1 MASRRRLFTDSKKLE
16 MISEKQSF
24 QQKNYIQK
32 SLLYRLSQFVG
43 FLLGA
48 RFFVAA
54 LLTFALYVSTFFL
67 FNQEESF
74 RKFVFDFKVHGI
86 IFCTVLSI
94 LAGGII
100 NQFYDLEKDHLV
112 KPFRTRIQRFI
123 KQKYF
128 LYFYLILTVISLGVA
143 SFISYRVLIF
153 FIVYQFFMWFYSHKL
168 SRILVINN
176 LTFVS
181 LTLYPFFGMMVY
193 YETFS
198 IKIFLMAIFLFLVL
212 LCVDIVKDMLTKS
225 VDKTFGY
232 TTIPNFFDVKKTNI
246 IVISLLIIT
255 MVVSMKIVTRTDI
268 SGSMYYYFVAGIFVM
283 ILCVYFL
290 INSSKNSKVLTLNI
304 LRLWIF
310 IGIIAMLI
318 SGIQGNL

>member
-1 MASRRRLFTDSKKLE
+1 MN
-16 MISEKQSF
+16 SEKESF
-24 QQKNYIQK
+24 QQKNFVSK
-32 SLLYRLSQFVG
+32 SLFYRFSQLVG

-100 NQFYDLEKDHLV
+100 NQFYDFEKDHIV
-112 KPFRTRIQRFI
+112 KPFRTRIQSFI
-123 KQKYF
+123 QQKYF
-128 LYFYLILTVISLGVA
+128 LYVYLALTVISLGVA

-153 FIVYQFFMWFYSHKL
+153 FVVYQFFMWFYSHKL
-168 SRILVINN
+168 SRILILNN

-193 YETFS
+193 YQTFS
-198 IKIFLMAIFLFLVL
+198 KKVFLMAIFLFLIL
-212 LCVDIVKDMLTKS
+212 LCIDIVKDTLTKS
-225 VDKTFGY
+225 VDKAFGY
-232 TTIPNFFDVKKTNI
+232 TTIPNYFKSKNTKI
-246 IVISLLIIT
+246 ILISLLIVT
-255 MVVSMKIVTRTDI
+255 MAVSMKLILRTGI
-268 SGSMYYYFVAGIFVM
+268 SGFMSYYFTGGLFVM
-283 ILCVYFL
+283 IICVYL
-290 INSSKNSKVLTLNI
+290 LLNSSRRTKFLTLNI
-304 LRLWIF
+304 LRFWVF
-310 IGIIAMLI
+310 IGILAMLLN
-318 SGIQGNL
+318 GIEGKL

>member
-1 MASRRRLFTDSKKLE
+1 MN
-16 MISEKQSF
+16 SEKETFQS
-24 QQKNYIQK
+24 KNYVSK
-32 SLLYRLSQFVG
+32 SLLYRFSQFVG

-67 FNQEESF
+67 FNQDESF

-86 IFCTVLSI
+86 IFCTVLTI

-100 NQFYDLEKDHLV
+100 NQFYDLEKDHIV
-112 KPFRTRIQRFI
+112 KPFRTRVQSFI

-128 LYFYLILTVISLGVA
+128 LYAYLALSAISLGVA
-143 SFISYRVLIF
+143 WMISHNVFVF
-153 FIVYQFFMWFYSHKL
+153 FMVYQFFMWFYSHKL
-168 SRILVINN
+168 SRLLIVNN

-198 IKIFLMAIFLFLVL
+198 KKVFLMAVFLFLIL
-212 LCVDIVKDMLTKS
+212 LCIDIVKDTLTRS

-232 TTIPNFFDVKKTNI
+232 TTIPNYFKSRNTKLILT
-246 IVISLLIIT
+246 SLLIVT
-255 MVVSMKIVTRTDI
+255 MAVSMKLITKTGVT
-268 SGSMYYYFVAGIFVM
+268 GFMAYYFAGGLFIM
-283 ILCVYFL
+283 ILCIYLL
-290 INSSKNSKVLTLNI
+290 INDSRRSNFFTLNI
-304 LRLWIF
+304 LRFWVF
-310 IGIIAMLI
+310 VGIIAMLLN
-318 SGIQGNL
+318 GIEHKL

>member
-1 MASRRRLFTDSKKLE
+1 MN
-16 MISEKQSF
+16 SEKETFQS
-24 QQKNYIQK
+24 KNYISK
-32 SLLYRLSQFVG
+32 SLSYRFSQFVG

-67 FNQEESF
+67 FNQDESF

-86 IFCTVLSI
+86 IFCTVLTI

-100 NQFYDLEKDHLV
+100 NQFYDLEKDYVV
-112 KPFRTRIQRFI
+112 KPFRTRVQSFI

-128 LYFYLILTVISLGVA
+128 LYAYLGLSAISLGVA
-143 SFISYRVLIF
+143 WMISHNVFIF
-153 FIVYQFFMWFYSHKL
+153 FVVYQFFMWFYSHKL
-168 SRILVINN
+168 SRVLIVNN

-198 IKIFLMAIFLFLVL
+198 KKVFLMAVFLFLIL
-212 LCVDIVKDMLTKS
+212 LCIDIVKDTLTRS

-232 TTIPNFFDVKKTNI
+232 TTIPNYFKTRNTKI
-246 IVISLLIIT
+246 ILISLLIVT
-255 MVVSMKIVTRTDI
+255 MTVSMKIITKTGVE
-268 SGSMYYYFVAGIFVM
+268 GFMAYYFAGGLFVM
-283 ILCVYFL
+283 IFCVFLLLKASRRSNFL
-290 INSSKNSKVLTLNI
+290 ILSV
-304 LRLWIF
+304 LRLWVF
-310 IGIIAMLI
+310 VGIIAMLLN
-318 SGIQGNL
+318 GIEHKL

>member
-1 MASRRRLFTDSKKLE
+1 MG
-16 MISEKQSF
+16 SEEESF
-24 QQKNYIQK
+24 QHKNYIQK
-32 SLLYRLSQFVG
+32 SLYYRLSQFVG

-74 RKFVFDFKVHGI
+74 RKFVFDFRVHGI

-100 NQFYDLEKDHLV
+100 NQFYDFEKDHVV
-112 KPFRTRIQRFI
+112 KPFRTRIQSFI

-128 LYFYLILTVISLGVA
+128 LYAYLVLTIISLGVA

-153 FIVYQFFMWFYSHKL
+153 FVVYQFFMWFYSHKL
-168 SRILVINN
+168 SRILILNN

-198 IKIFLMAIFLFLVL
+198 KKVLLMAIFLFLIL
-212 LCVDIVKDMLTKS
+212 LCIDIVKDTLTKS
-225 VDKTFGY
+225 VDKAFGY
-232 TTIPNFFDVKKTNI
+232 TTIPNYFKSKNTKII
-246 IVISLLIIT
+246 IVSLLIIT
-255 MVVSMKIVTRTDI
+255 MAVSMKLIAKTGIVGFM
-268 SGSMYYYFVAGIFVM
+268 SYYFTGGLFVM
-283 ILCVYFL
+283 VICIYLIL
-290 INSSKNSKVLTLNI
+290 NSSRRTKFFTLNVLRFWVFVGI
-304 LRLWIF
+304 L
-310 IGIIAMLI
+310 AMLLN
-318 SGIQGNL
+318 GIEGKL

>member
-1 MASRRRLFTDSKKLE
+1 MN
-16 MISEKQSF
+16 SEKETFQS
-24 QQKNYIQK
+24 KNSISK
-32 SLLYRLSQFVG
+32 SLYYRFSQFVG

-74 RKFVFDFKVHGI
+74 RNFVFDFKVHGI
-86 IFCTVLSI
+86 IFCTVLTI

-100 NQFYDLEKDHLV
+100 NQFYDLEKDHIV
-112 KPFRTRIQRFI
+112 KPFRTRIQSFI

-128 LYFYLILTVISLGVA
+128 LYAYLGLTAISLGVA
-143 SFISYRVLIF
+143 WMISHNVFIF
-153 FIVYQFFMWFYSHKL
+153 FVVYQFFMWLYSHKL
-168 SRILVINN
+168 SRILILNN

-198 IKIFLMAIFLFLVL
+198 KKVFLMAVFLFLIL
-212 LCVDIVKDMLTKS
+212 LCIDIVKDTLTRS

-232 TTIPNFFDVKKTNI
+232 TTIPNYFKSRNTKI
-246 IVISLLIIT
+246 ILISLLLIT
-255 MVVSMKIVTRTDI
+255 MAVSMKIITKTGVT
-268 SGSMYYYFVAGIFVM
+268 GFMAYYFAGGLFVM
-283 ILCVYFL
+283 IFCIYLFL
-290 INSSKNSKVLTLNI
+290 NSTRKSNFLTLNI
-304 LRLWIF
+304 LRLWVF
-310 IGIIAMLI
+310 VGIIAMLLN
-318 SGIQGNL
+318 GIEHKL

>member
-1 MASRRRLFTDSKKLE
+1 MN
-16 MISEKQSF
+16 SEKETFQS
-24 QQKNYIQK
+24 KNYISK
-32 SLLYRLSQFVG
+32 SFLYRFSQFVG

-67 FNQEESF
+67 FNQDESF

-86 IFCTVLSI
+86 IFCTVLTI

-100 NQFYDLEKDHLV
+100 NQFYDLEKDHVV
-112 KPFRTRIQRFI
+112 KPFRTRVQSFI

-128 LYFYLILTVISLGVA
+128 LYAYLALSAISLGVA
-143 SFISYRVLIF
+143 WMISHNVFVF
-153 FIVYQFFMWFYSHKL
+153 FVVYQFFMWFYSHKL
-168 SRILVINN
+168 SRILIVNN

-198 IKIFLMAIFLFLVL
+198 KKVFLMAVFLFLIL
-212 LCVDIVKDMLTKS
+212 LCIDIVKDTLTRS

-232 TTIPNFFDVKKTNI
+232 TTIPNYFKSRNTKI
-246 IVISLLIIT
+246 ILSSLLMVT
-255 MVVSMKIVTRTDI
+255 MAVSMKLITKTGVT
-268 SGSMYYYFVAGIFVM
+268 GFMAYYFAGGLFIM
-283 ILCVYFL
+283 IICIYFL
-290 INSSKNSKVLTLNI
+290 INDSRRSNFFTLNI
-304 LRLWIF
+304 LRFWVF
-310 IGIIAMLI
+310 VGIMAMLLN
-318 SGIQGNL
+318 GIEHKL

>member
-1 MASRRRLFTDSKKLE
+1 MN
-16 MISEKQSF
+16 SEKETFQS
-24 QQKNYIQK
+24 KNYISK
-32 SLLYRLSQFVG
+32 SFLYRFSQFVG

-67 FNQEESF
+67 FNQDESF

-86 IFCTVLSI
+86 IFCTVLTI

-100 NQFYDLEKDHLV
+100 NQFYDLEKDHVV
-112 KPFRTRIQRFI
+112 KPFRTRVQSFI

-128 LYFYLILTVISLGVA
+128 LYAYLALSAISLGVA
-143 SFISYRVLIF
+143 WMISHNVFVF
-153 FIVYQFFMWFYSHKL
+153 FVIYQFFMWFYSHKL
-168 SRILVINN
+168 SRILIVNN

-198 IKIFLMAIFLFLVL
+198 KKVFLMAVFLFLIL
-212 LCVDIVKDMLTKS
+212 LCIDIVKDTLTRS

-232 TTIPNFFDVKKTNI
+232 TTIPNYFKSRNTKLILT
-246 IVISLLIIT
+246 SLLMVT
-255 MVVSMKIVTRTDI
+255 MAVSMKLITKTGI
-268 SGSMYYYFVAGIFVM
+268 TGFMAYYFAGGLFIM
-283 ILCVYFL
+283 ILCIYLL
-290 INSSKNSKVLTLNI
+290 INDSRRSNFFTLNI
-304 LRLWIF
+304 LRFWVF
-310 IGIIAMLI
+310 VGIMAMLLN
-318 SGIQGNL
+318 GIEHKL

>member
-1 MASRRRLFTDSKKLE
+1 MG
-16 MISEKQSF
+16 SEKESF
-24 QQKNYIQK
+24 QQKIDIRK
-32 SLLYRLSQFVG
+32 SLFYRLSQFVG

-100 NQFYDLEKDHLV
+100 NQFYDFEKDHIV
-112 KPFRTRIQRFI
+112 KPFRTRIQSFI
-123 KQKYF
+123 QQKYF
-128 LYFYLILTVISLGVA
+128 LYVYLALTVISLGVA
-143 SFISYRVLIF
+143 SFISYRVLVF

-168 SRILVINN
+168 SRILILNN

-193 YETFS
+193 YQTFS
-198 IKIFLMAIFLFLVL
+198 KKVFLMAIFLFLIL
-212 LCVDIVKDMLTKS
+212 LCIDIVKDTLTKS
-225 VDKTFGY
+225 VDKAFGY
-232 TTIPNFFDVKKTNI
+232 TTIPNYFKSKNTKI
-246 IVISLLIIT
+246 ILISLLIVT
-255 MVVSMKIVTRTDI
+255 MAVSMK
-268 SGSMYYYFVAGIFVM
+268 
-283 ILCVYFL
+283 L
-290 INSSKNSKVLTLNI
+290 I
-304 LRLWIF
+304 
-310 IGIIAMLI
+310 A
-318 SGIQGNL
+318 

>member
-1 MASRRRLFTDSKKLE
+1 MN
-16 MISEKQSF
+16 SEKEPFQS
-24 QQKNYIQK
+24 KNYLSK
-32 SLLYRLSQFVG
+32 SLFYRFSQFVG

-67 FNQEESF
+67 FNQDESF

-86 IFCTVLSI
+86 IFCTVLTI

-112 KPFRTRIQRFI
+112 KPFRTRLQRFI

-128 LYFYLILTVISLGVA
+128 LYAYLALSAISLGVA
-143 SFISYRVLIF
+143 WMISHNVFTF
-153 FIVYQFFMWFYSHKL
+153 FVVYQFFMWFYSHKL
-168 SRILVINN
+168 SRILILNN

-198 IKIFLMAIFLFLVL
+198 KKVFLMAVFLFLIL
-212 LCVDIVKDMLTKS
+212 LCIDIVKDTLTRS

-232 TTIPNFFDVKKTNI
+232 TTIPNYFKSRNTKI
-246 IVISLLIIT
+246 ILTSLLIIT
-255 MVVSMKIVTRTDI
+255 MVVSMKIITKTSI
-268 SGSMYYYFVAGIFVM
+268 TGFMAYYFAGGLFVM
-283 ILCVYFL
+283 IVCIYLLLNASRRSNLF
-290 INSSKNSKVLTLNI
+290 TLNI
-304 LRLWIF
+304 LRFWVF
-310 IGIIAMLI
+310 IGIIAMLLN
-318 SGIQGNL
+318 GIEHKL